1 LLVGCALA
9 LAGCGGSSSSSPSS
23 APATTQAAA
32 APTGGSGKTLTGTV
46 GPGYTIT
53 LTQGGPHISSLAPGT
68 YTFTIA
74 DKSSIH
80 NFTLEQE
87 SGGSFEQDL
96 TSIPD
101 EGTKSMTVKL
111 TKGEWKFYCSA
122 HESQMNGSFTVS

>member
-1 LLVGCALA
+1 MKLVALAATVALIGVLAVPFASAATPTLVG
-9 LAGCGGSSSSSPSS
+9 
-23 APATTQAAA
+23 TD
-32 APTGGSGKTLTGTV
+32 
-46 GPGYTIT
+46 GPGFTIT
-53 LTQGGPHISSLAPGT
+53 LTKGGKKVSKLKAGT
-68 YTFTIA
+68 YTITVA

-101 EGTKSMTVKL
+101 EGTESMTVKL

-122 HESQMNGSFTVS
+122 HESQMNGSYTVS